1 MQETKAFDATVIA
14 FDFGTRRVG
23 VALGNTL
30 TRSAR
35 PLATIDAR
43 DETARWRAIANVI
56 AEWQPAQLVVGL
68 PTHADGTPHDMT
80 ERAQR
85 FARDLG
91 QRFGRPVA
99 LVDERHT
106 SEIAKTELRAAG
118 RGSRDE
124 RALRDQAAAR
134 LILEAWLN
142 ERHEA

>member
-1 MQETKAFDATVIA
+1 MQETKALSATVIA

-23 VALGNTL
+23 IALGNTL
-30 TRSAR
+30 TGSAR

-43 DETARWRAIANVI
+43 DETARWREIANVI

-68 PTHADGTPHDMT
+68 PTHVDGTPHDMT
-80 ERAQR
+80 ERARR

-91 QRFGRPVA
+91 QRFGLPVA

-118 RGSRDE
+118 RGGRNE